1 MTEEQTR
8 FTDIHSHFLFS
19 VDDGS
24 KNKLESLNMLQQA
37 TEQNISHLLATP
49 HATDLTTEAV
59 SERFLDHFKKL
70 QDLIAGDNIGIKISL
85 ASELYFSPKIYDWIK
100 YPWATFDNNRKY
112 LLFEL
117 PLFEMPRE
125 VKEFIFQCKLEG
137 ITPILAHPERYSYM
151 SKNVEVL
158 FEWHRQGCLM
168 QINAG
173 SITGQF
179 GSRAEKLALQLIQ
192 ARLAHFVASDAHE
205 TEYRNYKQLPKA
217 REVLA
222 AQIPKDYLNE
232 LFSENPQ
239 NALDGLA
246 FETREADERLIE
258 DSWFSYQGILN
269 KINKVF
275 HL

>member
-1 MTEEQTR
+1 MANQIKR

-19 VDDGS
+19 VDDGAQTE
-24 KNKLESLNMLQQA
+24 LQSLDMLQQA
-37 TEQNISHLLATP
+37 AEQKITHLLATP

-59 SERFLDHFKKL
+59 SERFLDNFKKI
-70 QDLIAGDNIGIKISL
+70 QDLIAEGNIGIKISL
-85 ASELYFSPKIYDWIK
+85 ASELYFSPHIYDWIK
-100 YPWATFDNNRKY
+100 YPWATFNNNRKY

-125 VKEFIFQCKLEG
+125 VKEFIFQCRLEG

-151 SKNVEVL
+151 NKNVEVL
-158 FEWHRQGCLM
+158 FDWYHQGCLM

-179 GSRAEKLALQLIQ
+179 GSRAEKLSAKLIQ

-217 REVLA
+217 REILSERIA
-222 AQIPKDYLNE
+222 PEYLDE
-232 LFSENPQ
+232 LFSINPQ
-239 NALDGLA
+239 KALDGQP
-246 FETREADERLIE
+246 FDTREPDERVIE
-258 DSWFSYQGILN
+258 DNWFSYQGILN

>member
-1 MTEEQTR
+1 
-8 FTDIHSHFLFS
+8 
-19 VDDGS
+19 
-24 KNKLESLNMLQQA
+24 MLQQA
-37 TEQNISHLLATP
+37 VEQNITHLLATP

-59 SERFLDHFKKL
+59 SDRFLDHFKEL
-70 QDLIAGDNIGIKISL
+70 QDLVAEENIAINISL
-85 ASELYFSPKIYDWIK
+85 ASELYFSPHVYDWIK
-100 YPWATFDNNRKY
+100 YPWATFNNNRKY

-151 SKNVEVL
+151 NKNVEVL

-179 GSRAEKLALQLIQ
+179 GSRAEKLALKMIQ

-205 TEYRNYKQLPKA
+205 TEYRNYEQLPKA
-217 REVLA
+217 REILS
-222 AQIPKDYLNE
+222 AQFPQDYVDE
-232 LFSENPQ
+232 LFSINPQ
-239 NALDGLA
+239 KALDGLP
-246 FETREADERLIE
+246 FETREPDESLIE
-258 DSWFSYQGILN
+258 DSWFTYQGILN

>member
-1 MTEEQTR
+1 MAQKQPR

-37 TEQNISHLLATP
+37 VEQNVTYLLATP

-59 SERFLDHFKKL
+59 SERFLDHYKEL
-70 QDLIAGDNIGIKISL
+70 QNLIAEENIAIKIAL
-85 ASELYFSPKIYDWIK
+85 ASELYFNPHIYDWIK
-100 YPWATFDNNRKY
+100 YPWATFNNNRKY

-117 PLFEMPRE
+117 PLFEMPKE
-125 VKEFIFQCKLEG
+125 VKDFIFQCKLEG

-151 SKNVEVL
+151 NNNIEVL
-158 FEWHRQGCLM
+158 FDWYHQGCLM

-173 SITGQF
+173 SVTGQF
-179 GSRAEKLALQLIQ
+179 GSRAEKLALKLLQ

-205 TEYRNYKQLPKA
+205 TEYRNYKQLP
-217 REVLA
+217 LA
-222 AQIPKDYLNE
+222 KEALSGQLPADYVDA
-232 LFSENPQ
+232 LFSVNPQ
-239 NALDGLA
+239 KALDGLII
-246 FETREADERLIE
+246 ETDEPDERLIE
-258 DSWFSYQGILN
+258 SSWFSYQGILN

>member
-1 MTEEQTR
+1 MAGKQAR
-8 FTDIHSHFLFS
+8 LTDIHSHFLFS

-37 TEQNISHLLATP
+37 VEQNITHLLATP

-59 SERFLDHFKKL
+59 SDRFLDHFKEL
-70 QDLIAGDNIGIKISL
+70 QDLVAEENIAINISL
-85 ASELYFSPKIYDWIK
+85 ASELYFSPHVYDWIK
-100 YPWATFDNNRKY
+100 YPWATFNNNRKY

-151 SKNVEVL
+151 NKNVEVL

-179 GSRAEKLALQLIQ
+179 GSRAEKLALKMIQ

-205 TEYRNYKQLPKA
+205 TEYRNYEQLPKA
-217 REVLA
+217 REILS
-222 AQIPKDYLNE
+222 AQFPQDYVDE
-232 LFSENPQ
+232 LFSINPQ
-239 NALDGLA
+239 KALDGLP
-246 FETREADERLIE
+246 FETREPDESLIE
-258 DSWFSYQGILN
+258 DSWFTYQGILN